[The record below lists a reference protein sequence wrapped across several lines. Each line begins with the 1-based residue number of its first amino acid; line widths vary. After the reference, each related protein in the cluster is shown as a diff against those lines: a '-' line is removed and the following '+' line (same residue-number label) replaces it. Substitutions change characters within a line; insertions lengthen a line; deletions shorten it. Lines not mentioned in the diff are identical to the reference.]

1 MLKRFT
7 LLLMIIATALLAAG
21 CAPSADQP
29 EGPPLSAEAEQGKSI
44 FDSRCL
50 RCHPVGGVGGNK
62 GPDLSH
68 ISSSRDADWLTRF
81 TTNPQAVDP
90 DNKMPQVFLRPEELS
105 DVVEYMKTLD

>member
-1 MLKRFT
+1 MKRFT
-7 LLLMIIATALLAAG
+7 LLFMIMATALLAVA

-29 EGPPLSAEAEQGKSI
+29 EGEPLSAAAEQGKLI

-50 RCHPVGGVGGNK
+50 RCHAVDGAGGKK

-68 ISSSRDADWLTRF
+68 ISSSRDVDWLTRF
-81 TTNPQAVDP
+81 MTNPQAVDP

-105 DVVEYMKTLD
+105 AVVEYMKALD